1 MRIIVAEDEE
11 PARKG
16 IVNLI
21 RSVGPDYQVVA
32 QARNGKIAL
41 ELIRKL
47 RPDLVLTDVRMPYM
61 DGLELMRTIREL
73 GLPVKFIIVSTYAD
87 FEYARSAID
96 LGVSGYLH
104 KPITREELCEALH
117 RVRGMDETPPEA
129 SPQPVEEGS
138 LHPTVGKVLAV
149 IEEEYAAKLTL
160 EELARRM
167 RITPEYLSYLFHRNL
182 GIKFATYLKQYR
194 IDKAKELLAEGKCKV
209 YEVAASC
216 GYSDTKYFCRIF
228 KEISGTSPSDFMRL
242 HADG

>member
-21 RSVGPDYQVVA
+21 KSVSSTCQIIA

-47 RPDLVLTDVRMPYM
+47 QPDLVLTDIRMPYM

-96 LGVSGYLH
+96 LGASGYLH
-104 KPITREELCEALH
+104 KPVTRDELCKAFQ
-117 RVRGMDETPPEA
+117 RVQGMADQVPEQPPLAEK
-129 SPQPVEEGS
+129 GNM
-138 LHPTVGKVLAV
+138 HPAVSKVLAV

-160 EELARRM
+160 EDLARRM

-194 IDKAKELLAEGKCKV
+194 IDKAKEMLAEGKCKV
-209 YEVAASC
+209 YQVAARC

-228 KEISGTSPSDFMRL
+228 KEVSGTSPTDFMRIYV
-242 HADG
+242 DE